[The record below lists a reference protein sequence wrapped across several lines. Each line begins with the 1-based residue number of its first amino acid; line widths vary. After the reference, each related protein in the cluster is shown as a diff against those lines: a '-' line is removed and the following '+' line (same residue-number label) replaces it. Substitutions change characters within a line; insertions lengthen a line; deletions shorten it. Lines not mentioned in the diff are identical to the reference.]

1 MKRKKA
7 VTMTC
12 MLIIFLFAFA
22 CGAFADD
29 YIKEIKA
36 YQNSKITIHVNG
48 STVDLQDGSEQ
59 MFPIIYEG
67 RSYVPVKPLA
77 EALGAKVTWEQG
89 EQAIKVST
97 ANPSAGSASSPHE
110 SEGVRNTFPSK
121 YGAASMFED
130 FKPVAK
136 EGITAYLNA
145 IRSGEKKDLKAFIY
159 KYYYSLTELDS
170 PDLAYAQ
177 ASEKVDTYR
186 SKYDKKTLDGL
197 TAEGLEL
204 LKGGA
209 FPDEA
214 SGYSKEHGILLN
226 YRVVSDK
233 GYYGHFSIDFYFYQ
247 DGNTYK
253 LTNILFAGAYR
264 GEGI

>member
-12 MLIIFLFAFA
+12 MFIIFLIAFA

-36 YQNSKITIHVNG
+36 YQNSKITIQVDG
-48 STVDLQDGSEQ
+48 STVDLQDGAEQ
-59 MFPIIYEG
+59 MVPIIYEG

-77 EALGAKVTWEQG
+77 EALGAMVTWEQD

-110 SEGVRNTFPSK
+110 SEGVRNTFPSE
-121 YGAASMFED
+121 YGAPSMFED

-170 PDLAYAQ
+170 PDVAYAQ

-186 SKYDKKTLDGL
+186 SKYDKETLNGL

-226 YRVVSDK
+226 YRVVSGK

-247 DGNTYK
+247 EGNTYK
-253 LTNILFAGAYR
+253 LTNILYAGAYR